1 MVTVSDTINKI
12 TDRLQAAA
20 TAKTVYGEPLLIEGK
35 TLIPVAKVRYG
46 FGAGSAG
53 DADENPDGGGGGGG
67 GVEISPIGVIEITP
81 GETRYVS
88 LEGPRAFI
96 KYALVAMAIIALA
109 VGLRQ
114 ARR

>member
-46 FGAGSAG
+46 FGAGSAD
-53 DADENPDGGGGGGG
+53 DADENPDGGGGGG

-81 GETRYVS
+81 GETKYIS

-96 KYALVAMAIIALA
+96 KYALVAMAIIALI

>member
-81 GETRYVS
+81 GETKYIS

-96 KYALVAMAIIALA
+96 KYALVAMAIIALI

-114 ARR
+114 AKR

>member
-53 DADENPDGGGGGGG
+53 DADENPDGSGGGGG

-81 GETRYVS
+81 GETKYIS

-96 KYALVAMAIIALA
+96 KYALVAMAIIALI

-114 ARR
+114 AKR